1 MANEISGMTSI
12 RALTVAKNSAQVT
25 KPAVANV
32 PVNNGSVYGGGQ
44 GLPPRGKQLPDQAVD
59 TAELSE
65 KVTEINDIIRNIQRD
80 LAFNIDEDS
89 GKTVIRVIDSQSG
102 ELIRQIPSE
111 KVLAI
116 ATHLRDFQEDTV
128 SRGEI
133 EQGLLFS
140 DST

>member
-1 MANEISGMTSI
+1 MANDISSIASI
-12 RALTVAKNSAQVT
+12 RALTAAKSSGQVT
-25 KPAVANV
+25 KPDVATS
-32 PVNNGSVYGGGQ
+32 PVNNGSVNGGAA
-44 GLPPRGKQLPDQAVD
+44 LPPGGKEVPAQVVD

-65 KVTEINDIIRNIQRD
+65 KVNEINDIIRSVQRD

-89 GKTVIRVIDSQSG
+89 GKTVIRVIDSESG

-128 SRGEI
+128 SGSEI
-133 EQGLLFS
+133 GQGLLFS
-140 DST
+140 DRT

>member
-1 MANEISGMTSI
+1 MANEISSIASI
-12 RALTVAKNSAQVT
+12 RALTVGRSSGQVAKPDVASVSVT
-25 KPAVANV
+25 
-32 PVNNGSVYGGGQ
+32 NGSPINGGE
-44 GLPPRGKQLPDQAVD
+44 GLPPRGKEVPSQAVD

-65 KVTEINDIIRNIQRD
+65 KVTEINDMIRNIQRD

-89 GKTVIRVIDSQSG
+89 GKTVIRVIDSESG

-116 ATHLRDFQEDTV
+116 ATQLRDFQDDTV
-128 SRGEI
+128 RPGEI
-133 EQGLLFS
+133 GQGLLFS